1 MIGRGCCVFAV
12 LRLRLL
18 RWDVSFVMN
27 RAGGVGAVNPV
38 LYLAFAATG
47 VGIAVPG
54 VLLPVLLV
62 RWSMQDGMAGVLLFL
77 LFLGTTSGA
86 LVSRGRMRG
95 SVVRGCVVVAVGAV
109 GLGTASRGTAL
120 AAMLVYGV
128 GQGMV
133 MTSVS
138 LLQSRRYPLDR
149 TAQIARLNLVW
160 SVAAVMGPWL
170 VLRCT
175 DAWGIRVTLGALAGL
190 FVVAG
195 LMVMGVVRD
204 ASGETAV
211 ERGGKG
217 SRWAGP
223 GLLLVLI
230 PLATGI
236 ESAAGGWLA
245 TYSKRM
251 GHTFGAAAGVA
262 TCFWAG
268 MLVSRLVQSQRR
280 AAMRLDRAVFRV
292 HPWVLVVAL
301 GMIVGFR
308 QEGLVL
314 AGALLL
320 GLGIGPLYPQM
331 LSRVLSYGEGGN
343 TVFMLAGCG
352 ASVLPLLTG
361 LVSSWTGSL
370 RAGLGVPLAGA
381 VVMGCVAV
389 VVSGRERDA
398 ALA

>member
-1 MIGRGCCVFAV
+1 M
-12 LRLRLL
+12 
-18 RWDVSFVMN
+18 
-27 RAGGVGAVNPV
+27 GATNPV

-47 VGIAVPG
+47 VGIAMPG
-54 VLLPVLLV
+54 ALLPMLLV
-62 RWSMQDGMAGVLLFL
+62 RWSMNDGTAGALLFL

-86 LVSRGRMRG
+86 LLSRGRMRG
-95 SVVRGCVVVAVGAV
+95 SVVRGCVAVAVGAV
-109 GLGTASRGTAL
+109 ALGTTSRWAAL

-128 GQGMV
+128 GQGIV

-149 TAQIARLNLVW
+149 MAQIARLNLVW
-160 SVAAVMGPWL
+160 SVAAVTGSWL

-175 DAWGIRVTLGALAGL
+175 DAWGVRAMLVALAGL

-195 LMVMGVVRD
+195 VLALGMVQD
-204 ASGETAV
+204 ASV
-211 ERGGKG
+211 ERGVKAP
-217 SRWAGP
+217 RWAGP
-223 GLLLVLI
+223 GLLLLLI

-245 TYSKRM
+245 TYSKRT
-251 GHTFGAAAGVA
+251 GHTFGAAAGVV

-268 MLVSRLVQSQRR
+268 MLLSRLVQSQRR

-343 TVFMLAGCG
+343 TVFILAGCG

-370 RAGLGVPLAGA
+370 RAGLMMPLAGA
-381 VVMGCVAV
+381 VVMGCVAA
-389 VVSGRERDA
+389 VVSRRDA
-398 ALA
+398 ALV

>member
-1 MIGRGCCVFAV
+1 
-12 LRLRLL
+12 
-18 RWDVSFVMN
+18 MN
-27 RAGGVGAVNPV
+27 RVDAGGAGATNPV

-47 VGIAVPG
+47 VGIAMPG
-54 VLLPVLLV
+54 ALLPVLLL
-62 RWSMQDGMAGVLLFL
+62 RWSMSDGMAGALLFL

-86 LVSRGRMRG
+86 LLSRGLLRG
-95 SVVRGCVVVAVGAV
+95 SIARGCVAVAVGAV
-109 GLGTASRGTAL
+109 ALGTPSRVVAL

-128 GQGMV
+128 GQGIV

-138 LLQSRRYPLDR
+138 LLQSRRYPMDR
-149 TAQIARLNLVW
+149 TTQIARLNLVW
-160 SVAAVMGPWL
+160 SVAAVTGPWL

-175 DAWGIRVTLGALAGL
+175 DAWGVRATLVALAGL

-195 LMVMGVVRD
+195 SLVLGLVRD

-211 ERGGKG
+211 ERGVKA

-223 GLLLVLI
+223 GMLLLLI

-268 MLVSRLVQSQRR
+268 MLLSRLVQSQRR
-280 AAMRLDRAVFRV
+280 AAMRLDRAVFLI
-292 HPWVLVVAL
+292 HPWALVAAL
-301 GMIVGFR
+301 GMILGFR
-308 QEGLVL
+308 HEPVVL

-343 TVFMLAGCG
+343 TVFILAGCG
-352 ASVLPLLTG
+352 ASLLPLLTG

-370 RAGLGVPLAGA
+370 RAGLMVPMAGA
-381 VVMGCVAV
+381 FTMGCVALLI
-389 VVSGRERDA
+389 SRRERDA
-398 ALA
+398 AVA